1 MGSVPMNMPAPPEGF
16 SLDAPAAPPEGFI
29 IDAPADAQK
38 PKEGGTLGSMVRS
51 ILGDTL
57 VSKLQKAWEKPPTGP
72 SLIGFAKAA
81 YEGATAPARAYQ
93 GDFSPQPEVP
103 GQLSEADV
111 ERSRMAREA
120 EADAAGKLA
129 SVLNVGAAPSG
140 LFGAQPGVLSMNF
153 ARPGPMRGAPL
164 VRESLS
170 TPPAF
175 PRVGSVDP
183 ALFEASGRLGI
194 DLPRFMADESRL
206 TQATAAGLKNVPG
219 GGDVLHEAGDKTLR
233 AIGEAKQAVTEALG
247 SGSTVAAGDEAKGA
261 LKSWIKEGS
270 KAESNINYGMV
281 DGLVNPDVATPLT
294 STQKSIG
301 EIVTRRQN
309 AKIPGDSAAVR
320 IVQDAANDANGL
332 TYQGIKDL
340 RSYLGEMTPQEM
352 AAAGLSGREVRK
364 LYGALTDDLRVSVER
379 SGGKDALIAFDK
391 ANAANRVIEGKR
403 EQLVKI
409 IGKDADAAPE
419 AVIARLAAMAG
430 QKSSANIGRLK
441 LAREA
446 MGPEAW
452 DEVSSAVLNRMG
464 TDRLG
469 EFSIDRFNTAYQAL
483 TKDAKTLLFSKPE
496 TRQALDDIFTLTSGL
511 EKKLKMYANPSGTA
525 KLTSATQLVMD
536 IIHKPLRVVST
547 LVGAPRLAR
556 VLAEPVSAQSTAD
569 WVKAYREAVAN
580 PNGRTS
586 RQFKAASAKLA
597 DLLVKQYSVNPNV
610 AATSLQSLPM
620 TFGEPSQP

>member
-1 MGSVPMNMPAPPEGF
+1 MPVGDPFADLPDMMQTAQPGGADPF
-16 SLDAPAAPPEGFI
+16 ASLPDMA
-29 IDAPADAQK
+29 K
-38 PKEGGTLGSMVRS
+38 PKESGPLGTLVRS
-51 ILGDTL
+51 LLGDTA
-57 VSKLQKAWEKPPTGP
+57 VNKLQKAWDQPPAGP
-72 SLIGFAKAA
+72 SIIGFAKAA

-93 GDFSPQPEVP
+93 GDFSPAPEVP

-129 SVLNVGAAPSG
+129 GVLNLGAAPAG
-140 LFGAQPGVLSMNF
+140 LAGAAQPGVLSMNF
-153 ARPGPMRGAPL
+153 ARPGVTRGTPL

-175 PRVGSVDP
+175 PRVGNVDP
-183 ALFEASGRLGI
+183 AMFEASGRLGI

-206 TQATAAGLKNVPG
+206 TQGMAAGLKNIPG
-219 GGDVLHEAGDKTLR
+219 GGDVLHAAGEKTLQS
-233 AIGEAKQAVTEALG
+233 IGGAKQAVTEALG
-247 SGSTVAAGDEAKGA
+247 TGSTVASGDEAKSA

-270 KAESNINYGMV
+270 SAQSKANYDLV
-281 DGLVNPDVATPLT
+281 DGLVNPDVATPLA
-294 STQKSIG
+294 STQKAVSD
-301 EIVTRRQN
+301 IVARRQN
-309 AKIPGDSAAVR
+309 ARIPGDSAAVK
-320 IVQDAANDANGL
+320 IVQDAAGDANGL

-352 AAAGLSGREVRK
+352 AAAGLSGKEVRQ
-364 LYGALTDDLRVSVER
+364 LYGALTDDLRLSVQK
-379 SGGKDALIAFDK
+379 SGGNDALIAFDK
-391 ANAANRVIEGKR
+391 ANAAHRVIEGKR

-419 AVIARLAAMAG
+419 AVIARLASMAG
-430 QKSSANIGRLK
+430 QKSAANIGRLK

-452 DEVSSAVLNRMG
+452 NEVSSAVLNKMG
-464 TDRLG
+464 SGRLG
-469 EFSIDRFNTAYQAL
+469 EFSVEVFNTAYQAL
-483 TKDAKTLLFSKPE
+483 SKDAKTLLFAKPE

-511 EKKLKMYANPSGTA
+511 EKKLKMYTNPSGTA
-525 KLTSATQLVMD
+525 KLNSATQLVMD
-536 IIHKPLRVVST
+536 FIHAPLRAVAT

-556 VLAEPVSAQSTAD
+556 VLAEPISAKSTAE

-580 PNGRTS
+580 PSGRTS
-586 RQFKAASAKLA
+586 RQFSAASARLA

-610 AATSLQSLPM
+610 AAPTLTLPL

>member
-1 MGSVPMNMPAPPEGF
+1 MPIVDPFADLPDAVQAAPGGGDPF
-16 SLDAPAAPPEGFI
+16 ASLPAAP
-29 IDAPADAQK
+29 K
-38 PKEGGTLGSMVRS
+38 PKESGTLGGIVRS

-57 VSKLQKAWEKPPTGP
+57 VSKLQKAWESPPTGP
-72 SLIGFAKAA
+72 SVIGFAKMA
-81 YEGATAPARAYQ
+81 YEGAKAPGTAYQ
-93 GDFSPQPEVP
+93 GGFSPAPEVP
-103 GQLSEADV
+103 GQISEADV
-111 ERSRMAREA
+111 ERQTMAREA

-129 SVLNVGAAPSG
+129 SALNMGAAPAG
-140 LFGAQPGVLSMNF
+140 LVGAQPGVLSMNF
-153 ARPGPMRGAPL
+153 ARPGVVRGTPI
-164 VRESLS
+164 VRETLS

-183 ALFEASGRLGI
+183 AMLEASGRLGI

-206 TQATAAGLKNVPG
+206 TQGMAAGLKNIPG
-219 GGDVLHEAGDKTLR
+219 GGDVLHAAGEKTLQ
-233 AIGEAKQAVTEALG
+233 AIGGAKQAATEALG

-270 KAESNINYGMV
+270 SAESKTNYDIV
-281 DGLVNPDVATPLT
+281 DGLVNSSVATPL
-294 STQKSIG
+294 SRTQKSIN
-301 EIVTRRQN
+301 EIVSRRQN
-309 AKIPGDSAAVR
+309 AKIPGDSAAVK
-320 IVQDAANDANGL
+320 IVQDAAADANGL

-352 AAAGLSGREVRK
+352 AAAGLSGKEVRQ
-364 LYGALTDDLRVSVER
+364 LYGSLTDDLRASVER
-379 SGGKDALIAFDK
+379 SGGKEALIAFDK
-391 ANAANRVIEGKR
+391 ANAAHRVIEGKR
-403 EQLVKI
+403 EQLIKI

-464 TDRLG
+464 TDRVG

-483 TKDAKTLLFSKPE
+483 TKDAKTLLFSKID

-525 KLTSATQLVMD
+525 KLNSATQLVMD
-536 IIHKPLRVVST
+536 FVHAPLRAVAT

-556 VLAEPVSAQSTAD
+556 VLAEPISARSTAD
-569 WVKAYREAVAN
+569 WVNAYREAVAN
-580 PNGRTS
+580 PSGRTS

>member
-1 MGSVPMNMPAPPEGF
+1 MTGYDLPEGF
-16 SLDAPAAPPEGFI
+16 SLDAPTAPPEGFV
-29 IDAPADAQK
+29 IDAPAAAQK
-38 PKEGGTLGSMVRS
+38 PKDSGTLGSMVRS

-57 VSKLQKAWEKPPTGP
+57 VSKLQKAWESPPTGP
-72 SLIGFAKAA
+72 SVIGFAKMA
-81 YEGATAPARAYQ
+81 YEGAKAPGTAYQ
-93 GDFSPQPEVP
+93 GGFSPAPEVP
-103 GQLSEADV
+103 GQLSETDV
-111 ERSRMAREA
+111 ERQTMARGA

-129 SVLNVGAAPSG
+129 SALNMGAAPAG
-140 LFGAQPGVLSMNF
+140 LVAAQPGVLSMNF
-153 ARPGPMRGAPL
+153 ARPGMVRGTPL

-183 ALFEASGRLGI
+183 ALFEVSGRLGI

-206 TQATAAGLKNVPG
+206 TQATAAGLKNIPG

-233 AIGEAKQAVTEALG
+233 AIGEAKQGVVDSLGLG
-247 SGSTVAAGDEAKGA
+247 STISAGEEAKGA
-261 LKSWIKEGS
+261 LKSWIKQGS
-270 KAESNINYGMV
+270 SAESNRNYDIV
-281 DGLVNPDVATPLT
+281 DGLVNSSVETPL
-294 STQKSIG
+294 SRTQKSIN
-301 EIVTRRQN
+301 EIVSRRQN
-309 AKIPGDSAAVR
+309 AKIPGDSAAVK
-320 IVQDAANDANGL
+320 IVQDAAEDANGL

-352 AAAGLSGREVRK
+352 AAAGLSGKEVRQ
-364 LYGALTDDLRVSVER
+364 LYGSLTEDLRTSVER
-379 SGGKDALIAFDK
+379 SGGKEALVAFDK
-391 ANAANRVIEGKR
+391 ANAAHRVIEGKR

-419 AVIARLAAMAG
+419 SIIASLTAMAG

-452 DEVSSAVLNRMG
+452 NEVSSAVLNRMG

-483 TKDAKTLLFSKPE
+483 TKDAKTLLFSKSE

-525 KLTSATQLVMD
+525 KLTSATQIVMD
-536 IIHKPLRVVST
+536 FIHAPLRAVAT

-556 VLAEPVSAQSTAD
+556 VLADPISAQSTAD

-580 PNGRTS
+580 PSGRTS

-610 AATSLQSLPM
+610 AAPSLQSLPM

>member
-1 MGSVPMNMPAPPEGF
+1 MTGYDLPEGF
-16 SLDAPAAPPEGFI
+16 SLDAPTAPPEGFV
-29 IDAPADAQK
+29 IDAPAAAQK
-38 PKEGGTLGSMVRS
+38 PKDSGTLGSMVRS

-57 VSKLQKAWEKPPTGP
+57 VSKLQKAWESPPTGP
-72 SLIGFAKAA
+72 SVIGFAKMA
-81 YEGATAPARAYQ
+81 YEGAKAPGTAYQ
-93 GDFSPQPEVP
+93 GGFSPAPEVP
-103 GQLSEADV
+103 GQLSETDV
-111 ERSRMAREA
+111 ERQTMARGA

-129 SVLNVGAAPSG
+129 SALNMGAAPAG
-140 LFGAQPGVLSMNF
+140 LVGAQPGVLSMNF
-153 ARPGPMRGAPL
+153 ARPGMVRGTPL

-183 ALFEASGRLGI
+183 ALFEVSGRLGI

-206 TQATAAGLKNVPG
+206 TQATAAGLKNIPG

-233 AIGEAKQAVTEALG
+233 AIGEAKQGVVDSLGLG
-247 SGSTVAAGDEAKGA
+247 STISAGEEAKGA
-261 LKSWIKEGS
+261 LKSWIKQGS
-270 KAESNINYGMV
+270 SAESNRNYDIV
-281 DGLVNPDVATPLT
+281 DGLVNSSVETPL
-294 STQKSIG
+294 SRTQKSIN
-301 EIVTRRQN
+301 EIVSRRQN
-309 AKIPGDSAAVR
+309 AKIPGDSAAVK
-320 IVQDAANDANGL
+320 IVQDAAEDANGL

-352 AAAGLSGREVRK
+352 AAAGLSGKEVRQ
-364 LYGALTDDLRVSVER
+364 LYGSLTEDLRTSVER
-379 SGGKDALIAFDK
+379 SGGKEALVAFDK
-391 ANAANRVIEGKR
+391 ANAAHRVIEGKR

-419 AVIARLAAMAG
+419 SIIASLTAMAG

-452 DEVSSAVLNRMG
+452 NEVSSAVLNRMG

-483 TKDAKTLLFSKPE
+483 TKDAKTLLFSKSE

-525 KLTSATQLVMD
+525 KLTSATQIVMD
-536 IIHKPLRVVST
+536 FIHAPLRAVAT

-556 VLAEPVSAQSTAD
+556 VLADPISAQSTAD

-580 PNGRTS
+580 PSGRTS

-610 AATSLQSLPM
+610 AAPSLQSLPM

>member
-1 MGSVPMNMPAPPEGF
+1 MPIGDPFADLPDAVQAAPGGGDPF
-16 SLDAPAAPPEGFI
+16 ASLPAA
-29 IDAPADAQK
+29 AK
-38 PKEGGTLGSMVRS
+38 PKESGTLGSMVRS

-57 VSKLQKAWEKPPTGP
+57 VSKLQKAWESPPTGP
-72 SLIGFAKAA
+72 SVIGFAKMA
-81 YEGATAPARAYQ
+81 YEGAKAPGTAYQ
-93 GDFSPQPEVP
+93 GGFSPAPEVP

-111 ERSRMAREA
+111 ERQTMAREA

-129 SVLNVGAAPSG
+129 SALNLGAAPAG
-140 LFGAQPGVLSMNF
+140 LAGAAQPGVLSMNF
-153 ARPGPMRGAPL
+153 ARPGVVRGTPL

-183 ALFEASGRLGI
+183 AMFEASGRLGI

-206 TQATAAGLKNVPG
+206 TQGMAAGLKNIPG

-233 AIGEAKQAVTEALG
+233 AIGEAKQGVVESLG
-247 SGSTVAAGDEAKGA
+247 LGSTVSAGEEAKGA

-270 KAESNINYGMV
+270 SAESKTNYDIV
-281 DGLVNPDVATPLT
+281 DGLVNSSVATPLT
-294 STQKSIG
+294 STQKAVS
-301 EIVTRRQN
+301 EIVSRRQN
-309 AKIPGDSAAVR
+309 AKIPGDSAAVK
-320 IVQDAANDANGL
+320 IVQDASSDANGL

-352 AAAGLSGREVRK
+352 AAAGLSGKEVRQ
-364 LYGALTDDLRVSVER
+364 LYGSLTDDLRASVER
-379 SGGKDALIAFDK
+379 SGGKEALIAFDK
-391 ANAANRVIEGKR
+391 ANAAHRVIEGKR

-419 AVIARLAAMAG
+419 SIVASLAAMAG

-452 DEVSSAVLNRMG
+452 NEVSSAVLNRMG

-469 EFSIDRFNTAYQAL
+469 DFSVDRFNTAYQAL
-483 TKDAKTLLFSKPE
+483 TKDAKTLLFSKIE

-511 EKKLKMYANPSGTA
+511 EKKLKMYANPSQTA
-525 KLTSATQLVMD
+525 KLQSATQLVMD
-536 IIHKPLRVVST
+536 FIHAPLRAVAT

-556 VLAEPVSAQSTAD
+556 VLAEPISAQSTAD
-569 WVKAYREAVAN
+569 WVKAYRDAVAN
-580 PNGRTS
+580 PSGRTS

-610 AATSLQSLPM
+610 AAPSLQSLPM